1 MQMLIP
7 IRQPCHMTNVTTV
20 EMQVKQNSNDAQTL
34 TTTRTMAT
42 NIPFDDQ
49 YIRVAITNISRAL
62 P

>member
-1 MQMLIP
+1 
-7 IRQPCHMTNVTTV
+7 MTNVTTV